1 MKKQILV
8 AIACLVVAFAFAQ
21 KKELKAAEKAIKSN
35 NYAEAKA
42 ALGQAEGMLSSMDD
56 KLSSKY
62 HLLKA
67 QALYAGGSGNQDD
80 VDKAIEEL
88 KGVGSSEAAD
98 AADLKNLMV
107 KNFLEKANAQYGN
120 KQYAQAAGNF
130 ENIFRVS
137 PQDTA
142 FLYNAAISADLG
154 QEVDKALDYYHE
166 LKDIGYTGIETEFYA
181 VEKASGEEKPFSNK
195 NERDLYIKSG
205 DYIKPSEKK
214 TDSKRPEIVKRIAL
228 LYVSQG
234 KNDEAISAVKEA
246 RSQKPKDIDLII
258 TEANLYY
265 QLEDLDRYKA
275 LIQEATT
282 LDPNNADLY
291 YNLGVVSADA
301 KDIEN
306 AEKYYKKALELN
318 PSYVNAKMNLAA
330 LILSEESDIIEEMNG
345 LGNSAADN
353 KRYDELKEKR
363 LNVYR
368 KAIPYL
374 EGVLEQDPEN
384 DAAIKTLMNM
394 YSAIGNDAKAKEMK
408 SKLDAIG
415 E

>member
-56 KLSSKY
+56 KLTSKY

-88 KGVGSSEAAD
+88 KAVGSSDAAD

-345 LGNSAADN
+345 LGNSAADD

-408 SKLDAIG
+408 AKLDAIG
-415 E
+415 G

>member
-1 MKKQILV
+1 M
-8 AIACLVVAFAFAQ
+8 
-21 KKELKAAEKAIKSN
+21 
-35 NYAEAKA
+35 
-42 ALGQAEGMLSSMDD
+42 
-56 KLSSKY
+56 
-62 HLLKA
+62 
-67 QALYAGGSGNQDD
+67 
-80 VDKAIEEL
+80 
-88 KGVGSSEAAD
+88 
-98 AADLKNLMV
+98 
-107 KNFLEKANAQYGN
+107 
-120 KQYAQAAGNF
+120 
-130 ENIFRVS
+130 
-137 PQDTA
+137 
-142 FLYNAAISADLG
+142 
-154 QEVDKALDYYHE
+154 
-166 LKDIGYTGIETEFYA
+166 
-181 VEKASGEEKPFSNK
+181 
-195 NERDLYIKSG
+195 
-205 DYIKPSEKK
+205 
-214 TDSKRPEIVKRIAL
+214 
-228 LYVSQG
+228 YVSQG

-415 E
+415 G

>member
-88 KGVGSSEAAD
+88 KGVGSSDAAD

-415 E
+415 G

>member
-21 KKELKAAEKAIKSN
+21 KKGLKAAEKAIKSN

-88 KGVGSSEAAD
+88 KGVGSSDAAD

-195 NERDLYIKSG
+195 SERDLYIKSG

-415 E
+415 G

>member
-56 KLSSKY
+56 KLTSKY

-88 KGVGSSEAAD
+88 KGVGASEAAD

-154 QEVDKALDYYHE
+154 QEVDKALAYYHE

-408 SKLDAIG
+408 AKLDAIG
-415 E
+415 G

>member
-56 KLSSKY
+56 KLTSKY

-88 KGVGSSEAAD
+88 KGVGASEAAD

-415 E
+415 G

>member
-56 KLSSKY
+56 KLTSKY

-88 KGVGSSEAAD
+88 KGVGASEAAD

-408 SKLDAIG
+408 AKLDAIG
-415 E
+415 G

>member
-21 KKELKAAEKAIKSN
+21 KKGLKAAEKAIKSN

-88 KGVGSSEAAD
+88 KGVGSSDAAD

-415 E
+415 G

>member
-56 KLSSKY
+56 KLTSKY

-88 KGVGSSEAAD
+88 KAVGSSDAAD

-408 SKLDAIG
+408 AKLDAIG
-415 E
+415 G

>member
-1 MKKQILV
+1 
-8 AIACLVVAFAFAQ
+8 
-21 KKELKAAEKAIKSN
+21 
-35 NYAEAKA
+35 
-42 ALGQAEGMLSSMDD
+42 
-56 KLSSKY
+56 
-62 HLLKA
+62 
-67 QALYAGGSGNQDD
+67 
-80 VDKAIEEL
+80 
-88 KGVGSSEAAD
+88 
-98 AADLKNLMV
+98 
-107 KNFLEKANAQYGN
+107 
-120 KQYAQAAGNF
+120 
-130 ENIFRVS
+130 
-137 PQDTA
+137 
-142 FLYNAAISADLG
+142 
-154 QEVDKALDYYHE
+154 
-166 LKDIGYTGIETEFYA
+166 
-181 VEKASGEEKPFSNK
+181 
-195 NERDLYIKSG
+195 
-205 DYIKPSEKK
+205 KPSEKK

-408 SKLDAIG
+408 AKLDAIG
-415 E
+415 G

>member
-1 MKKQILV
+1 
-8 AIACLVVAFAFAQ
+8 
-21 KKELKAAEKAIKSN
+21 
-35 NYAEAKA
+35 
-42 ALGQAEGMLSSMDD
+42 
-56 KLSSKY
+56 
-62 HLLKA
+62 
-67 QALYAGGSGNQDD
+67 
-80 VDKAIEEL
+80 
-88 KGVGSSEAAD
+88 
-98 AADLKNLMV
+98 
-107 KNFLEKANAQYGN
+107 
-120 KQYAQAAGNF
+120 
-130 ENIFRVS
+130 
-137 PQDTA
+137 
-142 FLYNAAISADLG
+142 
-154 QEVDKALDYYHE
+154 
-166 LKDIGYTGIETEFYA
+166 
-181 VEKASGEEKPFSNK
+181 NK

-318 PSYVNAKMNLAA
+318 PS
-330 LILSEESDIIEEMNG
+330 
-345 LGNSAADN
+345 
-353 KRYDELKEKR
+353 
-363 LNVYR
+363 
-368 KAIPYL
+368 
-374 EGVLEQDPEN
+374 
-384 DAAIKTLMNM
+384 
-394 YSAIGNDAKAKEMK
+394 
-408 SKLDAIG
+408 
-415 E
+415 

>member
-21 KKELKAAEKAIKSN
+21 KKGLKAAEKAIKSN

-88 KGVGSSEAAD
+88 KGVGSSDAAD

-154 QEVDKALDYYHE
+154 QEVDKALTYYHE

-415 E
+415 G